1 MDVNLHRVV
10 KKLSDFAISI
20 QGNDIP
26 TISLLHIFEVFIMI
40 LHVKFHPYKSLL
52 IYPFEVTRDVE
63 LAYTLIIISFT
74 FLCWKSQSSL
84 AFRFK
89 FWRIIISNLKI

>member
-10 KKLSDFAISI
+10 KKFSDFAISI

-26 TISLLHIFEVFIMI
+26 TISLLHIFEVVIMI
-40 LHVKFHPYKSLL
+40 LHVKFHPYNSLL

-63 LAYTLIIISFT
+63 LTSLVIAGISLVF
-74 FLCWKSQSSL
+74 
-84 AFRFK
+84 
-89 FWRIIISNLKI
+89 

>member
-10 KKLSDFAISI
+10 KKFSDFAIFI

-40 LHVKFHPYKSLL
+40 LHVKFHPYNSLS
-52 IYPFEVTRDVE
+52 IYPFQVTRDVE
-63 LAYTLIIISFT
+63 LISLVIAGISLV
-74 FLCWKSQSSL
+74 FLAQKN
-84 AFRFK
+84 FEK
-89 FWRIIISNLKI
+89 F

>member
-10 KKLSDFAISI
+10 KKFLDFAVSI

-26 TISLLHIFEVFIMI
+26 TTSLLHVFEVIVMI
-40 LHVKFHPYKSLL
+40 LHVKFHLHNSLL

-63 LAYTLIIISFT
+63 VTSLVIAGIPLVFLAQKNFE
-74 FLCWKSQSSL
+74 
-84 AFRFK
+84 K
-89 FWRIIISNLKI
+89 F